1 MAKNFSVFDEV
12 QNSPAES
19 VVPTTQAKPSGNF
32 SVFDTD
38 EQIQKKPSGNF
49 SVFDTPTQTQ
59 TKQQAQPTEPVK
71 YTMDTLVKN
80 KDWLDDAKTIYKDEN
95 EGKDFKGSDKSL
107 DYWFRNRHT
116 RLNNDLTN
124 MGMTAYD
131 ASELMDDNVK
141 RAWNSS
147 KQTYEAVNPTVG
159 SAANSIFQ
167 AVTDPLGLIGTA
179 GSMVLSGIAA
189 GPAAP
194 AGVVAGGIAFRTAAA
209 AAAKKAFT
217 AGLKSTLKTKVG
229 KKVLKE
235 AAKKEAKTNSL
246 AKTAVKSGIIAG
258 GYTGTEDLLEQS
270 IMIDLQE
277 AEENPSKT
285 ETDYLQTLAIA
296 GIAGVTFG
304 LGGAA
309 VKKGIRKV
317 SQKKAIKREAAEQ
330 ELLAS
335 QAPKLAET
343 TKTYAPTDTPVTAR
357 EFAEQGQRE
366 LEEGGI
372 LNLNVEKNIPQS
384 DISEINRELNELGF
398 SELFKSGSG
407 YSARK
412 VVTLRQLAPETPT
425 VARTRTQKILA
436 RIGSGL
442 RADRVQGTTAD
453 ATRRVATRQRGRDTA
468 RQKSEREI
476 ATAFERLK
484 KAAKNDLGVETF
496 TPAQAKLINSALRG
510 VKEATDE
517 LAQTAPKVLDEV
529 RNMRSNIVDNQQRLL
544 DTGAIKEGSNLE
556 AKIISSMGGNKNDE
570 LYLTTSY
577 EKFDNPNWS
586 KEVATREGKN
596 GGTILEEAREFITG
610 QARKRD
616 VEFGAVYSKVQ
627 RGIDLNPAE
636 QKIYDKYMST
646 DGEINNTITKI
657 LDTNEDDVIKVF
669 SKDAILGRGPMKI
682 LAKKN
687 PDIPE
692 QIKML
697 MGEYEDPFVNYA
709 KTVSKLNQTIA
720 QIDYEKEI
728 VDLANQNLLS
738 GVRRSADSSGDFI
751 PVAGKLPK
759 RTDVVDPLSVEDID
773 TGMKGIYAYP
783 EIADALINGNEIAQ
797 TTLKPLQA
805 YLALQGHTRA
815 AKTVWSPTAIARN
828 FIGAGWMAA
837 GAGYLSPRNL
847 REIPK
852 VMKGL
857 YRMNDEELNVEME
870 KGIALG
876 YLQSGTDLGTFRAAL
891 SDAGDNSFWNFTKK
905 SMTDKK
911 TLRSRAK
918 KLNVEAVKFY
928 QSMDDMWKQFA
939 FINERNTYK
948 QPLLDMGGDPDKVVR
963 TLRSGDG
970 RVIEITELDEY
981 AANEVAKHMQ
991 NYAGVPQFV
1000 RAARLLPAA
1009 DFFAFTTEIIRTQ
1022 KNIIKTALN
1031 DMKQGR
1037 ELMKLGEEAVDVAG
1051 NKTGLLKGQAQSVA
1065 GQRRLGSIIAAQS
1078 AAPALAA
1085 AGYAVTGMDQPA
1097 VDKNGDE
1104 LPFTIKEGFEAFD
1117 QPWQKGADFLY
1128 LGAPDK
1134 GKARRINLSYLNPW
1148 SKTQDPIRA
1157 GMRALSS
1164 GRDIDSSLNE
1174 AFAESMW
1181 QPLKETFG
1189 FSMLADASLS
1199 MLLNVDE
1206 YGKPLFNETDTAGE
1220 KFRTGVATTLETFE
1234 PGFVKTVLDMKTSL
1248 NATDSEIKDTFGVGE
1263 GFTRS
1268 GRIKRFDDQIAGLS
1282 GVKPETINVRD
1293 TLGFKL
1299 NAIKRNMGESGKAF
1313 KRAYQQRTPVTSDEL
1328 IDAYEDGMRKEFA
1341 YAQEMFDVIT
1351 KAKSI
1356 GLSNQDIISAIT
1368 DDGLFS
1374 KRLDKKMLYN
1384 LVNRGVFIP
1393 APPNMSDIYKWG
1405 ISTKKRTGSKPP
1417 IKEAQREIFN
1427 VYRRYAGA
1435 STGER

>member
-1 MAKNFSVFDEV
+1 MAQMSNEEFFSLTGI
-12 QNSPAES
+12 PES
-19 VVPTTQAKPSGNF
+19 SYADSLTATPSNTDGRMSDKEFLELTSSTPTTS
-32 SVFDTD
+32 
-38 EQIQKKPSGNF
+38 
-49 SVFDTPTQTQ
+49 
-59 TKQQAQPTEPVK
+59 QQAQPNAPVK

-80 KDWLDDAKTIYKDEN
+80 KDWLGDAKTIYKYEN

-116 RLNNDLTN
+116 RLNNDISN
-124 MGMTAYD
+124 MGVTAYD
-131 ASELMDDNVK
+131 ASELMGDNVK
-141 RAWNSS
+141 QAWNSS

-167 AVTDPLGLIGTA
+167 AVTDPA
-179 GSMVLSGIAA
+179 GIAA
-189 GPAAP
+189 T
-194 AGVVAGGIAFRTAAA
+194 AGGFLFTATGPVGATFARTAAGV
-209 AAAKKAFT
+209 AAKKALT

-229 KKVLKE
+229 TKVLKE

-304 LGGAA
+304 LGGAG

-317 SQKKAIKREAAEQ
+317 SQRKAAKREAAEQ
-330 ELLAS
+330 ELLES

-343 TKTYAPTDTPVTAR
+343 TKTYAPTDTPVAAR

-372 LNLNVEKNIPQS
+372 LKLNVQQNIPQS
-384 DISEINRELNELGF
+384 DIREINKELNENGF

-407 YSARK
+407 YQARK
-412 VVTLRQLAPETPT
+412 VVTLRQLTPETPT

-442 RADRVQGTTAD
+442 RADRVQGTTKD
-453 ATRRVATRQRGRDTA
+453 ATSRVATKQRARDTA

-476 ATAFERLK
+476 ATAFDRLK
-484 KAAKNDLGVETF
+484 KAAKNDLGIETF
-496 TPAQAKLINSALRG
+496 TPVLSKLINDALRG
-510 VKEATDE
+510 VKQATDE

-529 RNMRSNIVDNQQRLL
+529 KNMRGNIKDNQQRLL
-544 DTGAIKEGSNLE
+544 DTGAIKKGSNLE
-556 AKIISSMGGNKNDE
+556 AKIVNSMDDSKDE

-596 GGTILEEAREFITG
+596 GGTILEEAREFIID

-616 VEFGAVYSKVQ
+616 VEFGAVYSKAQ

-646 DGEINNTITKI
+646 DGEINNTITNI

-692 QIKML
+692 QIKIL

-728 VDLANQNLLS
+728 VDLANQGLLS

-759 RTDVVDPLSVEDID
+759 RKDVVDPLSVEDID

-857 YRMNDEELNVEME
+857 YSMNDEALNVEME

-876 YLQSGTDLGTFRAAL
+876 YLQSGTDLGSFRAAL

-918 KLNVEAVKFY
+918 KLNVEAVKLY

-970 RVIEITELDEY
+970 KTIEITELDEY

-1037 ELMKLGEEAVDVAG
+1037 ELMKSGKVVQEYVTDANGKALRLPNGKPVMRDVPGGEIQGRSQARAG
-1051 NKTGLLKGQAQSVA
+1051 E
-1065 GQRRLGSIIAAQS
+1065 RRLGSIIAAQS

-1085 AGYAVTGMDQPA
+1085 AGYAVTGMDEPA

-1164 GRDIDSSLNE
+1164 GRDIDASLNE
-1174 AFAESMW
+1174 AFAKSVW

-1234 PGFVKTVLDMKTSL
+1234 PGFVKIVRDMQTSL
-1248 NATDSEIKDTFGVGE
+1248 NATNSEIKDNFGVGE

-1268 GRIKRFDDQIAGLS
+1268 GKIKRFDDQIVGLT
-1282 GVKPETINVRD
+1282 GVKPETINIKD

-1299 NAIKRNMGESGKAF
+1299 NAIKRNMGDSGKTF
-1313 KRAYQQRTPVTSDEL
+1313 QRAYQQRTPITSDEL
-1328 IDAYEDGMRKEFA
+1328 IDAYENGMKKEYE

-1356 GLSNQDIISAIT
+1356 GLSNEDIIRAIT

-1393 APPNMSDIYKWG
+1393 APPKMSDIYKWG
-1405 ISTKKRTGSKPP
+1405 MSTKKRTGTKPP
-1417 IKEAQREIFN
+1417 IEEAQREIFN
-1427 VYRRYAGA
+1427 VYQRYAGA

>member
-1 MAKNFSVFDEV
+1 MAIKQQEGSLSIYDEV
-12 QNSPAES
+12 MQTSNVSPAS
-19 VVPTTQAKPSGNF
+19 VSN
-32 SVFDTD
+32 SIYD
-38 EQIQKKPSGNF
+38 EVMAQPPEKSI
-49 SVFDTPTQTQ
+49 
-59 TKQQAQPTEPVK
+59 QQAQPTAPVE

-80 KDWLDDAKTIYKDEN
+80 KDWLDDARTLYKHEN
-95 EGKDFKGSDKSL
+95 EGENFKGSDKSL

-116 RLNNDLTN
+116 RLNWDLSN
-124 MGMTAYD
+124 MLMTASD
-131 ASELMDDNVK
+131 AGGLVGSEMPDDVK
-141 RAWNSS
+141 RALNRSMD
-147 KQTYEAVNPTVG
+147 TYEEVDPTFG
-159 SAANSIFQ
+159 SAANAAFQ
-167 AVTDPLGLIGTA
+167 MVSDPFNLIPGLGLAAKAATKNPIGKALSRA
-179 GSMVLSGIAA
+179 GLKALLKTEA
-189 GPAAP
+189 LE
-194 AGVVAGGIAFRTAAA
+194 T
-209 AAAKKAFT
+209 AAKK
-217 AGLKSTLKTKVG
+217 VG
-229 KKVLKE
+229 KTAVGEKALKE
-235 AAKKEAKTNSL
+235 AAKKEAKT
-246 AKTAVKSGIIAG
+246 SGILKTGLQIGGATAG
-258 GYTGTEDLLEQS
+258 YAAAEDLIYQS
-270 IMIDLQE
+270 TLIDLQE

-285 ETDYLQTLAIA
+285 ETDYLQTLENA
-296 GIAGVTFG
+296 GIAGITFG
-304 LGGAA
+304 LVGAG
-309 VKKGIRKV
+309 VRKGIQKV
-317 SQKKAIKREAAEQ
+317 SKRKAAKREAAEQ

-343 TKTYAPTDTPVTAR
+343 TKTYAPTDTPVAAR

-372 LNLNVEKNIPQS
+372 LKLDVQQNIPQS
-384 DISEINRELNELGF
+384 DLREINKELNELGF

-407 YSARK
+407 YAARK
-412 VVTLRQLAPETPT
+412 VITLRQLTPETPT

-453 ATRRVATRQRGRDTA
+453 ATRRVATRQRARDTA

-496 TPAQAKLINSALRG
+496 TPAQAKLINSALKG
-510 VKEATDE
+510 VQEATDE

-556 AKIISSMGGNKNDE
+556 AKIINSMGGNKNDE

-596 GGTILEEAREFITG
+596 GGTILEEAREFIIE

-616 VEFGAVYSKVQ
+616 VEFRAVHNKAQ

-636 QKIYDKYMST
+636 QKIYDKYMSA

-669 SKDAILGRGPMKI
+669 SKDAILGRGPLKI
-682 LAKKN
+682 LSKKN

-692 QIKML
+692 QIRML

-709 KTVSKLNQTIA
+709 TTVSKLNQTIA

-728 VDLANQNLLS
+728 VDLANQGLLS

-751 PVAGKLPK
+751 PIAGKLPK
-759 RTDVVDPLSVEDID
+759 RTDIVDPLSVEDID

-828 FIGAGWMAA
+828 FIGAGWMSA

-852 VMKGL
+852 IMKGL
-857 YRMNDEELNVEME
+857 YSMSDEALNAEME

-876 YLQSGTDLGTFRAAL
+876 YLQSGTDLGSFRAAL
-891 SDAGDNSFWNFTKK
+891 SDAGDNSFWNFTNK

-928 QSMDDMWKQFA
+928 QSMDDMWKQYA

-970 RVIEITELDEY
+970 RIIEITELDEY

-1037 ELMKLGEEAVDVAG
+1037 ELMKSGKVVQEYVTDANGKALRLPNGKPVMRDVPGGEIQGRAQARAG
-1051 NKTGLLKGQAQSVA
+1051 E
-1065 GQRRLGSIIAAQS
+1065 RRLGSIIAAQS

-1085 AGYAVTGMDQPA
+1085 AGYAVTGMDEPA
-1097 VDKNGDE
+1097 VDSNGKE

-1174 AFAESMW
+1174 AFAKSVW

-1248 NATDSEIKDTFGVGE
+1248 NATDSEIKDTFGIGE

-1268 GRIKRFDDQIAGLS
+1268 GRIKRFDDQIVGLS
-1282 GVKPETINVRD
+1282 GVKPETINIKD

-1299 NAIKRNMGESGKAF
+1299 NAIKRNMGESGKTF
-1313 KRAYQQRTPVTSDEL
+1313 QRAYQQRTPITSDEL
-1328 IDAYEDGMRKEFA
+1328 IDAYENGMKKEYQ

-1356 GLSNQDIISAIT
+1356 GLSNQDIIRAIT
-1368 DDGLFS
+1368 DDGLFN

-1384 LVNRGVFIP
+1384 LVNRGVFVP
-1393 APPNMSDIYKWG
+1393 APPKMSDIYKWG

-1417 IKEAQREIFN
+1417 IEEAQQEIFKI
-1427 VYRRYAGA
+1427 YRQYAGA

>member
-19 VVPTTQAKPSGNF
+19 VVPTTQAKS
-32 SVFDTD
+32 
-38 EQIQKKPSGNF
+38 SGNF
-49 SVFDTPTQTQ
+49 SVFDTPAQTQ
-59 TKQQAQPTEPVK
+59 TKQQAQPTAPVK

-80 KDWLDDAKTIYKDEN
+80 KDWLGDAKTIYKYEN

-116 RLNNDLTN
+116 RLNNDISN
-124 MGMTAYD
+124 MVATGYD
-131 ASELMDDNVK
+131 ASELMGDDVK
-141 RAWNSS
+141 QAWNSS

-167 AVTDPLGLIGTA
+167 AVTDPA
-179 GSMVLSGIAA
+179 GIAA
-189 GPAAP
+189 T
-194 AGVVAGGIAFRTAAA
+194 AGGFLFTGTGPVGATFARTAAGV
-209 AAAKKAFT
+209 AAKKALT

-229 KKVLKE
+229 TKVLKE

-246 AKTAVKSGIIAG
+246 VKSAAKIGLPVA

-285 ETDYLQTLAIA
+285 ETDYLQTLAVA
-296 GIAGVTFG
+296 GITGITFG
-304 LGGAA
+304 LGGAG
-309 VKKGIRKV
+309 VKKGI
-317 SQKKAIKREAAEQ
+317 QKLSKRKAIKREAAEQ
-330 ELLAS
+330 ELLES

-343 TKTYAPTDTPVTAR
+343 TKTYAPTDTPVAAR

-372 LNLNVEKNIPQS
+372 LNINVEQNIPQS
-384 DISEINRELNELGF
+384 DIREINRELNENGF

-407 YSARK
+407 YAARK
-412 VVTLRQLAPETPT
+412 VVTLRQLTPESPT

-442 RADRVQGTTAD
+442 RADRVQGTTKD
-453 ATRRVATRQRGRDTA
+453 ATSRVATKQRARDTA

-476 ATAFERLK
+476 ATAFDRLK
-484 KAAKNDLGVETF
+484 KAAKNDLGIETF
-496 TPAQAKLINSALRG
+496 TPVLSKLINDALRG
-510 VKEATDE
+510 VKQATDE

-529 RNMRSNIVDNQQRLL
+529 KNMRGNIKDNQQRLL
-544 DTGAIKEGSNLE
+544 DTGAIKKGSNLE
-556 AKIISSMGGNKNDE
+556 AKIVNSMDDSKDE

-596 GGTILEEAREFITG
+596 GGTILEEAREFIID

-616 VEFGAVYSKVQ
+616 VEFGAVYSKAQ

-646 DGEINNTITKI
+646 DGEINNTITNI

-728 VDLANQNLLS
+728 VDLANQGLLS

-751 PVAGKLPK
+751 PIAGKLPK
-759 RTDVVDPLSVEDID
+759 RKDVIDPLSVEDID

-828 FIGAGWMAA
+828 FIGAGWMSA

-857 YRMNDEELNVEME
+857 YSMNDEALNVEME

-876 YLQSGTDLGTFRAAL
+876 YLQSGTDLGSFRAAL

-918 KLNVEAVKFY
+918 KLNVEAVKLY

-939 FINERNTYK
+939 FINERNTYR

-1085 AGYAVTGMDQPA
+1085 AGYAVTGMDEPA
-1097 VDKNGDE
+1097 VDSNGKE

-1164 GRDIDSSLNE
+1164 GRDIDASLNE
-1174 AFAESMW
+1174 AFAKSVW

-1234 PGFVKTVLDMKTSL
+1234 PGFVKIVRDMQTSL
-1248 NATDSEIKDTFGVGE
+1248 NATNSEIKDNFGVGE

-1268 GRIKRFDDQIAGLS
+1268 GKIKRFDDQIVGLT
-1282 GVKPETINVRD
+1282 GVKPETINIKD

-1299 NAIKRNMGESGKAF
+1299 NAIKRNMGDSGKTF
-1313 KRAYQQRTPVTSDEL
+1313 QRAYQQRTPITSDEL
-1328 IDAYEDGMRKEFA
+1328 IDAYENGMKKEYE
-1341 YAQEMFDVIT
+1341 YAKEMFDVIT

-1356 GLSNQDIISAIT
+1356 GLSNEDIIRAIT

-1393 APPNMSDIYKWG
+1393 APPKMSDIYKWG
-1405 ISTKKRTGSKPP
+1405 MSTKKRTGSKPP
-1417 IKEAQREIFN
+1417 IEEAQQEIFKI
-1427 VYRRYAGA
+1427 YRQYAGA
-1435 STGER
+1435 TTGER

>member
-1 MAKNFSVFDEV
+1 VV
-12 QNSPAES
+12 TSPTAVDAYLASLETGD
-19 VVPTTQAKPSGNF
+19 TTQQTSSPVTETA
-32 SVFDTD
+32 VDRYLAT
-38 EQIQKKPSGNF
+38 
-49 SVFDTPTQTQ
+49 TP
-59 TKQQAQPTEPVK
+59 QQAQPTAPVE

-80 KDWLDDAKTIYKDEN
+80 KDWLNDARTLYKHEN
-95 EGKDFKGSDKSL
+95 EGENFKGSDKSL

-116 RLNNDLTN
+116 RLNFDLSN
-124 MGMTAYD
+124 MIMTASD
-131 ASELMDDNVK
+131 ASGLVGSEMPDDVK
-141 RAWNSS
+141 RALNRSMD
-147 KQTYEAVNPTVG
+147 TYEKVDPTFG
-159 SAANSIFQ
+159 SAANAVFQ
-167 AVTDPLGLIGTA
+167 MVSDPINLIPGLGVAAKVATKNPIGKALSRA
-179 GSMVLSGIAA
+179 GLKALLKTEA
-189 GPAAP
+189 LE
-194 AGVVAGGIAFRTAAA
+194 T
-209 AAAKKAFT
+209 AAKK
-217 AGLKSTLKTKVG
+217 VG
-229 KKVLKE
+229 KTAVGEKALKE
-235 AAKKEAKTNSL
+235 AAKKEAKT
-246 AKTAVKSGIIAG
+246 SGILKTGLQIGGATAG
-258 GYTGTEDLLEQS
+258 YAAAEDLVNQS
-270 IMIDLQE
+270 TLIDLQE

-285 ETDYLQTLAIA
+285 ETDYLQTLAVAGLA
-296 GIAGVTFG
+296 GITFG
-304 LGGAA
+304 LAGA
-309 VKKGIRKV
+309 VGKKGIQKV
-317 SQKKAIKREAAEQ
+317 SQRKAAKREAAEQ

-343 TKTYAPTDTPVTAR
+343 TKTYAPTDTPVAAR

-372 LNLNVEKNIPQS
+372 LKLDVQQNIPQS
-384 DISEINRELNELGF
+384 DLREINKELNELGF

-412 VVTLRQLAPETPT
+412 VITLRQLTPETPT

-453 ATRRVATRQRGRDTA
+453 ATRRVATRQRARDTA

-496 TPAQAKLINSALRG
+496 TPAQAKLINSALKG
-510 VKEATDE
+510 VQEATDE

-556 AKIISSMGGNKNDE
+556 AKIINSMGGNKNDE

-596 GGTILEEAREFITG
+596 GGTILEEAREFIIE

-616 VEFGAVYSKVQ
+616 VEFRAVHNKAQ

-636 QKIYDKYMST
+636 QKIYDKYMSV

-669 SKDAILGRGPMKI
+669 SKDAILGRGPLKI
-682 LAKKN
+682 LSKKN

-692 QIKML
+692 QIRML

-728 VDLANQNLLS
+728 VDLANQGLLS

-751 PVAGKLPK
+751 PIAGKLPK
-759 RTDVVDPLSVEDID
+759 RTDIVDPLSVEDID

-828 FIGAGWMAA
+828 FIGAGWMSA

-852 VMKGL
+852 IMKGL
-857 YRMNDEELNVEME
+857 YSMSDEALNAEME

-876 YLQSGTDLGTFRAAL
+876 YLQSGTDLGSFRAAL
-891 SDAGDNSFWNFTKK
+891 SDAGDASFWNFTKK

-911 TLRSRAK
+911 TLMSRAK

-928 QSMDDMWKQFA
+928 QSMDDMWKQYA

-970 RVIEITELDEY
+970 RIIEITELDEY

-1085 AGYAVTGMDQPA
+1085 AGYAVTGMDEPA
-1097 VDKNGDE
+1097 VDSNGKE

-1174 AFAESMW
+1174 AFAKSVW

-1248 NATDSEIKDTFGVGE
+1248 NATDSEIKDTFGIGE

-1268 GRIKRFDDQIAGLS
+1268 GKIKRFDDQIVGLS
-1282 GVKPETINVRD
+1282 GVKPETINIKD

-1299 NAIKRNMGESGKAF
+1299 NAIKRNMGESGKTF
-1313 KRAYQQRTPVTSDEL
+1313 QRAYQQRTPITSDEL
-1328 IDAYEDGMRKEFA
+1328 IDAYENGMRKEYE
-1341 YAQEMFDVIT
+1341 YAKEMFDVIT

-1356 GLSNQDIISAIT
+1356 GLSNQDIIRAIT

-1384 LVNRGVFIP
+1384 LVNRGVFVP
-1393 APPNMSDIYKWG
+1393 APPKMSDIYKWG

-1417 IKEAQREIFN
+1417 IEEAQQQIFKI
-1427 VYRRYAGA
+1427 YRQYAGA
-1435 STGER
+1435 TTGER